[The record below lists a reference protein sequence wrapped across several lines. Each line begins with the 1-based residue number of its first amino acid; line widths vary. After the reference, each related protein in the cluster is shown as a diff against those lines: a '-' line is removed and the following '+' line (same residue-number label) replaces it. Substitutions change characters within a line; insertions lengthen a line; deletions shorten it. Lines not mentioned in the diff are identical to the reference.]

1 MQQSATLSTDDSSLP
16 RSVDQTLPAA
26 LSGIRVLEL
35 PGPAGQYCG
44 KMFADLGADVI
55 LIEPPCGADTRREG
69 PFLRDQIDRE
79 CSLPFTY
86 FNTGKRSVVLNL
98 GAPEGRMV
106 FRKLA
111 ERASL
116 IIDTEKPGMMA
127 SLGLGFDSLSAASP
141 GIIMTSITP
150 FGQTGPYAQWECD
163 DIVALALGG
172 LLSLGGYPES
182 EPMAPYGN
190 QAYLAAGQ
198 FAAVAS
204 LMALLAN
211 EQSGGD
217 PCPRHIDVSI
227 QECVALGLENA
238 VQFYD
243 LENTIRKR
251 EAGRQKLAG
260 MGIFPCADGH
270 VYLMAGGIASSNF
283 WANTVQWLEDER
295 VAGADQLKGA
305 CWHDQDFLATEEA
318 KGQFHKLFGPFALSR
333 TKSYLYD
340 EGQSR
345 RVPICPVN
353 SPEDLVHNRQLQ
365 HRNYFTAIAHSSG
378 ESLKGPGAP
387 YRLTAT
393 PWRLA
398 GPCPTVGQHTAE
410 ILDELGFDRESQA
423 AFFACGAAG

>member
-1 MQQSATLSTDDSSLP
+1 MQQSAPLPTDDSSLL

-55 LIEPPCGADTRREG
+55 LIEPPGGAHTRREG
-69 PFLRDQIDRE
+69 PFLRDQVHRE
-79 CSLPFTY
+79 TSLPFTY

-106 FRKLA
+106 FRKLV
-111 ERASL
+111 ERTSL

-127 SLGLGFDSLSAASP
+127 SLGLEFDSLTAASP
-141 GIIMTSITP
+141 KLIMTSITP

-172 LLSLGGYPES
+172 LLSLGGYPET

-204 LMALLAN
+204 LIALLAN
-211 EQSGGD
+211 EQAGD
-217 PCPRHIDVSI
+217 DAYPRHIDVSI

-243 LENTIRKR
+243 LERTIRKR

-270 VYLMAGGIASSNF
+270 VYLMAGGIASSSF
-283 WANTVQWLEDER
+283 WANTVQWLEDEQIT
-295 VAGADQLKGA
+295 GADQLKGP
-305 CWHDQDFLATEEA
+305 CWYDQDFLATEAA
-318 KGQFHKLFGPFALSR
+318 KGQFQKLFGPFALSR
-333 TKSYLYD
+333 TKLHLY
-340 EGQSR
+340 EAGQSR
-345 RVPICPVN
+345 RIPICPVN
-353 SPEDLVHNRQLQ
+353 SPKDLIHNRQLQ

-378 ESLKGPGAP
+378 EILTGPGAP

-398 GPCPTVGQHTAE
+398 GPSPTLGQHTTD
-410 ILDELGFDRESQA
+410 ILDDLGFDRESQS
-423 AFFACGAAG
+423 AFFASGAVG

>member
-1 MQQSATLSTDDSSLP
+1 MQPSTTPSTADPSLP
-16 RSVDQTLPAA
+16 RSVDQPLPAA
-26 LSGIRVLEL
+26 LAGIRVLEL
-35 PGPAGQYCG
+35 AGPAGQYCG

-55 LIEPPCGADTRREG
+55 LIEPPGGAHTRRER
-69 PFLRDQIDRE
+69 PFLRDQIHRE
-79 CSLPFTY
+79 TGLPFTY

-98 GAPEGRMV
+98 SAPEGRMI

-111 ERASL
+111 EHSSL

-127 SLGLGFDSLSAASP
+127 PLGLDFGSLSADSP
-141 GIIMTSITP
+141 GLIMTSITP

-172 LLSLGGYPES
+172 LLSLGGYPET

-204 LMALLAN
+204 LIALLGN
-211 EQSGGD
+211 EQAGNNAY
-217 PCPRHIDVSI
+217 PRHIDVSI
-227 QECVALGLENA
+227 QECVVLALENA

-243 LENTIRKR
+243 LEHTIRKR

-295 VAGADQLKGA
+295 VPGADQLKRV
-305 CWHDQDFLATEEA
+305 CWDDQDFLATEEA
-318 KGQFHKLFGPFALSR
+318 KGQFQKLFGPFALSR
-333 TKSYLYD
+333 TKSYLY
-340 EGQSR
+340 EAGQSR
-345 RVPICPVN
+345 RIPICPVN
-353 SPEDLVHNRQLQ
+353 SPKDLVHNRQLQ
-365 HRNYFTAIAHSSG
+365 HRNYFTAITHSSG
-378 ESLKGPGAP
+378 EILTGPGAP
-387 YRLTAT
+387 YRLAAT

-398 GPCPTVGQHTAE
+398 GPSPTLGQHTAE
-410 ILDELGFDRESQA
+410 ILGELGFDRESQT
-423 AFFACGAAG
+423 AFFACGAVG

>member
-1 MQQSATLSTDDSSLP
+1 MQQSATRSTDDSSLL
-16 RSVDQTLPAA
+16 RSVDEKRPAA
-26 LSGIRVLEL
+26 LSGILVLEL
-35 PGPAGQYCG
+35 PGAAGQYSG
-44 KMFADLGADVI
+44 KMFADLGADVV
-55 LIEPPCGADTRREG
+55 LIEPPGGANTRREG
-69 PFLRDQIDRE
+69 PFLRDRIHRE
-79 CSLPFTY
+79 CSLPFSY
-86 FNTGKRSVVLNL
+86 FNTGKRSLVLNL

-106 FRKLA
+106 FRQLA

-127 SLGLGFDSLSAASP
+127 SVGLDFDSLIAAFP
-141 GIIMTSITP
+141 RLIVTSITP

-172 LLSLGGYPES
+172 LLSLGGYPET

-204 LMALLAN
+204 LIALLAN
-211 EQSGGD
+211 EQAGD
-217 PCPRHIDVSI
+217 GAYPRHIDVSI

-238 VQFYD
+238 AQFYD
-243 LENTIRKR
+243 LEGTIRRR

-283 WANTVQWLEDER
+283 WASTVQWLEDEQ
-295 VAGADQLKGA
+295 VAGADRLKGP

-318 KGQFHKLFGPFALSR
+318 KGQFQKLFGPFALARS
-333 TKSYLYD
+333 KSYLY
-340 EGQSR
+340 EAGQSR
-345 RVPICPVN
+345 RIPICPVN

-378 ESLKGPGAP
+378 EILTGPGAP

-393 PWRLA
+393 PWRLG
-398 GPCPTVGQHTAE
+398 GPSPTLGQHTVE

-423 AFFACGAAG
+423 AFFACGAVG

>member
-1 MQQSATLSTDDSSLP
+1 MQPSATLSTADSSLI

-35 PGPAGQYCG
+35 AGPAGQYCG

-55 LIEPPCGADTRREG
+55 LIEPPGGAQTRREG
-69 PFLRDQIDRE
+69 PFLRDRIHRE
-79 CSLPFTY
+79 TSLPFTY

-98 GAPEGRMV
+98 SAPEGRMI

-111 ERASL
+111 EHSSL

-127 SLGLGFDSLSAASP
+127 SLGLDFGSLSAESP
-141 GIIMTSITP
+141 GLIMTSITP

-172 LLSLGGYPES
+172 LLSLGGYPET
-182 EPMAPYGN
+182 EPMAPYGD

-204 LMALLAN
+204 LIALLGN
-211 EQSGGD
+211 EQAGNNAY
-217 PCPRHIDVSI
+217 PRHIDVSI
-227 QECVALGLENA
+227 QECVALALENA

-243 LENTIRKR
+243 LENAIRKR

-283 WANTVQWLEDER
+283 WANTVQWLEDEQI
-295 VAGADQLKGA
+295 AGADQLRGV
-305 CWHDQDFLATEEA
+305 CWNDQDFLATEAA
-318 KGQFHKLFGPFALSR
+318 KGQFQKLFGPFALSR
-333 TKSYLYD
+333 TKSYLY
-340 EGQSR
+340 EAGQSR
-345 RVPICPVN
+345 RIPICPVN
-353 SPEDLVHNRQLQ
+353 SPKDLVHNRQLR
-365 HRNYFTAIAHSSG
+365 HRNYFTAITHSSG
-378 ESLKGPGAP
+378 EILTGPGAP

-398 GPCPTVGQHTAE
+398 GASPTLGQHTAE
-410 ILDELGFDRESQA
+410 ILGELGFDRESQA
-423 AFFACGAAG
+423 AFFACGGVG